1 MRAVE
6 QDKSGGRHLKRR
18 LPPWLLGLLLAVVV
32 FGVALLVA
40 NMLGLGDDPVVGGLI
55 SFR

>member
-32 FGVALLVA
+32 FAAALLVA
-40 NMLGLGDDPVVGGLI
+40 NILGLGDDPVVGGLI
-55 SFR
+55 SIR

>member
-1 MRAVE
+1 MPGVE

-32 FGVALLVA
+32 FAVALLVA
-40 NMLGLGDDPVVGGLI
+40 SVLGLGDDPVVGGLI
-55 SFR
+55 SIR

>member
-18 LPPWLLGLLLAVVV
+18 LPPWLVGLLLAVVV
-32 FGVALLVA
+32 FAVALLVA
-40 NMLGLGDDPVVGGLI
+40 NVLGLGDDPVVGGQASI
-55 SFR
+55 R